1 MTNNNNSADKIEQN
15 SEHQNN
21 AQARKKGSLVCVGTG
36 MMLGAH
42 ITPISR
48 SHIEQADVVF
58 TSGNNGFVVKWLEEM
73 NSNVVNLQQFYQEGK
88 PRSNTYEQMG
98 DIMLSEMRKGKKV
111 VGAFYGHPGVFVT
124 PSHKAIKQAKSEG
137 YFAKMEAGIS
147 AEDCLVAD
155 CGIDPGT
162 YGCAMFEASQFI
174 KFKRSVDN
182 TAHLVLWQ
190 VGIVGDSTLTQFSTG
205 SQYRALLVEVLSEH
219 YPLTHEIILYQAASL
234 AIEQVRIDKMPL
246 SDFITADVSQCTT
259 MIIPPARRL
268 ILNDSITDKIQQ
280 LDKQRQAPTLTTI
293 K

>member
-1 MTNNNNSADKIEQN
+1 MTNNK
-15 SEHQNN
+15 SEEPIS
-21 AQARKKGSLVCVGTG
+21 KTGSLVCVGTG

-88 PRSNTYEQMG
+88 PRSNTYDQMA

-124 PSHKAIKQAKSEG
+124 PSHRAIKQAKSEG

-182 TAHLVLWQ
+182 SAYLVLWQ

-219 YPLTHEIILYQAASL
+219 YPRDHQIILYQTPSL

-246 SDFITADVSQCTT
+246 SDFINANVNQCTT
-259 MIIPPARRL
+259 MILPPARRL
-268 ILNDSITDKIQQ
+268 MVNDTITDKIKQ
-280 LDKQRQAPTLTTI
+280 LDKQRQAPTLSTI
-293 K
+293 E